1 MELEQIFYRFNP
13 WWTEPFSAPG
23 IVRENYV
30 QKLLKEAEKKHITF
44 VIGLRRVGKTTI
56 LKQVIARLIDKIKP
70 QHILFLSL
78 DHSALAPFSLLQL
91 VEKYRE
97 VHGIPFKEKIFLF
110 FDEVQYHEKF
120 EQDMKILHDHEN
132 VKIYASGSN
141 SLLLKDKKAFLTG
154 RNVQRVINPLTFDEV
169 LLFKGIKISAGEK
182 QLQQKH
188 FLEYLEQGG
197 MPEYILTNDPEKITS
212 LVNNIIYK
220 DIVGKHNIKNVKK
233 IQELFLLLCERVG
246 KRLTYN
252 KLANI
257 LGIDV
262 ETVSSYLSYFEE
274 TFLIYQVPRY
284 AKSLNEIVKSPKKI
298 YIADNGLRTVFVGGR
313 DLGALWEN
321 LVFLQFKEKKVSYF
335 FENEKEIDFIIES
348 PPKHCFAVEAKL
360 KEEINDEERKLLEKA
375 PCKEKMLVRT
385 LNDLKKVQDILGGK
399 DI

>member
-252 KLANI
+252 KLANV

-313 DLGALWEN
+313 GLGALWEN

-360 KEEINDEERKLLEKA
+360 KEEIDDEERKLLEKA

-385 LNDLKKVQDILGGK
+385 LSDLKKVQEILGGK